1 MTTVRDFDGPNRR
14 PTLLVPEQPAPSPA
28 VASPTSPKLA
38 RQRTQGS
45 MDSNASVP
53 SIDTL
58 GRRRTARHSRSN
70 TITAYHEP
78 DHITEHEH
86 FQPGAEPGVD
96 TSAEDDKIPSHL
108 KKLKNDCEIN
118 IIDFSDENV
127 SRVRCDNQSL
137 AQALEIPRGDA
148 FPCRWISV
156 NGLSWDVIR
165 LLGNKYNL

>member
-1 MTTVRDFDGPNRR
+1 
-14 PTLLVPEQPAPSPA
+14 
-28 VASPTSPKLA
+28 
-38 RQRTQGS
+38 
-45 MDSNASVP
+45 MDSNASAP

-58 GRRRTARHSRSN
+58 GRRRTTRHSRSN

-78 DHITEHEH
+78 DHVTEHEH

-127 SRVRCDNQSL
+127 SRIRCDNQSL
-137 AQALEIPRGDA
+137 AQALEIPRGDE